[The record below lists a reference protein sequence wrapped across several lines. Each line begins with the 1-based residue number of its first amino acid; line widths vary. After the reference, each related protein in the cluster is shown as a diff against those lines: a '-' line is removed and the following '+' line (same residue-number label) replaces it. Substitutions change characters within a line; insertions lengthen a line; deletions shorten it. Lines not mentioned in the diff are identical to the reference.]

1 MKLKLNEDR
10 FNEFI
15 HTKMNNYECPICKSS
30 HWGYSDKIL
39 TLNEYNEVFS
49 VGTEF
54 IPLIA
59 LMCNNC
65 GNTILINPKIINS
78 LDIFKEE
85 HDAV

>member
-39 TLNEYNEVFS
+39 TLYE
-49 VGTEF
+49 
-54 IPLIA
+54 
-59 LMCNNC
+59 
-65 GNTILINPKIINS
+65 
-78 LDIFKEE
+78 
-85 HDAV
+85 